1 MTILL
6 NTPVR
11 SGSTWAF
18 NVIQDMHDMA
28 NIKYISGMF
37 SDDIKDDGMSH
48 ILKAH
53 NIFSISDLE
62 NINNL
67 KYITCLRNPRE
78 AVSSMNRVKN
88 GTMEDINISD
98 SLTSIAD
105 IMDNILEYKNNGGIV
120 LIIRYEDLA
129 INKREVYDSLNEYLE
144 LNLNDSQITEIWAN
158 NSREANIEKLRKSDL
173 LNEDFQAIESK
184 TLWHGSHIS
193 TEEYQLLN
201 FAKFKDAINRANMVY
216 KTLITRR

>member
-18 NVIQDMHDMA
+18 NVLQDIYDMA
-28 NIKYISGMF
+28 KIRYDAGLFFDTVKD
-37 SDDIKDDGMSH
+37 DDIFY

-53 NIFSISDLE
+53 NIFSISDLKK
-62 NINNL
+62 IDNL

-78 AVSSMNRVKN
+78 AVSSMNRVRN
-88 GTMEDINISD
+88 NTMEDINISD
-98 SLTSIAD
+98 TLTSIAD
-105 IMDNILEYKNNGGIV
+105 IMDNILEYMDSGGSV

-129 INKREVYDSLNEYLE
+129 INKREIYDQMNNYIG
-144 LNLNDSQITEIWAN
+144 LNLDNNQIEEIWAN
-158 NSREANIEKLRKSDL
+158 NSREANIEKLRKSGMLDQSFK
-173 LNEDFQAIESK
+173 DIESK

-193 TEEYQLLN
+193 TEGYKLLN
-201 FAKFKDAINRANMVY
+201 FANFKDALNRANLSY
-216 KTLITRR
+216 KKLIDRR